1 MYDTPVRQA
10 DFEFPVTNPPKRD
23 YPFFLIQVPA
33 GFPSPAQDYISK
45 RIDLN
50 ELVVKHPGS
59 TFYAKAEGNSM
70 FPDIADGDYM
80 VIDRVAEIS
89 SGNIVLFCL
98 NNEFG
103 VKKYFQRPDGSIELV
118 PTNPEYETINL
129 PDECEFEIWGKVIW
143 SFKPHK

>member
-1 MYDTPVRQA
+1 VRQV
-10 DFEFPVTNPPKRD
+10 DFEFPVTNPPKRT
-23 YPFFLIQVPA
+23 YPYFPIGVPA
-33 GFPSPAQDYISK
+33 GFPSPAQDYIAK

-50 ELVVKHPGS
+50 ELVIKHPGS
-59 TFYAKAEGNSM
+59 TFYVRADGDSM

-80 VIDRVAEIS
+80 VIDRVAEITT
-89 SGNIVLFCL
+89 GNIVLFCL

-103 VKKYFQRPDGSIELV
+103 VKKYFQRPDGSVELV